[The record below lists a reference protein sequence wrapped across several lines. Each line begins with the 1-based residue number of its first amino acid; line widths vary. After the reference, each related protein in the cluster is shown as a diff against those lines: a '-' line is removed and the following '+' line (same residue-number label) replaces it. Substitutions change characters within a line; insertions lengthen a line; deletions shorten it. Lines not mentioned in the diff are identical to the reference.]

1 MKTFFT
7 RLLLLASVMLAATG
21 LQAQGDEFKI
31 LFDVGFEDGRIP
43 DDWEIVNERGDEDWK
58 IVSGDS
64 YGGSGRHVELRNGTS
79 VQKNYRTL
87 LVAPAVDV
95 STAYQ
100 PIVVFAHRQRQWTG
114 DVDTLR
120 VMYRTSADKEWTE
133 LGHFGNAVDEWKMD
147 TLFLNDPGTTY
158 QVAFLGSDNM
168 GGGIELD
175 NICVR
180 SYPRCEQPSNFQVNN
195 LTNDTCVISWYAG
208 FEDINIKL
216 KVSPIELTE
225 EELDL
230 SDGHEGLVVDTLLPA
245 GSTELTL
252 RRTLWMCRGLK
263 TLICRILDLSVKNYL
278 DGASERQQIYL
289 FLL

>member
-7 RLLLLASVMLAATG
+7 RLLLLASVMLAAAG

-64 YGGSGRHVELRNGTS
+64 YGGGGRHVELRNGTS

-87 LVAPAVDV
+87 LIAPAVDV

-158 QVAFLGSDNM
+158 QVAFMGSDNM

-195 LTNDTCVISWYAG
+195 LTNDT
-208 FEDINIKL
+208 E
-216 KVSPIELTE
+216 ERLTLLE
-225 EELDL
+225 
-230 SDGHEGLVVDTLLPA
+230 EGLIHVSLLLLIRRKHASVHPIAIYPA
-245 GSTELTL
+245 GILLKELLEIIIDSQRSEGITHA
-252 RRTLWMCRGLK
+252 GAPF
-263 TLICRILDLSVKNYL
+263 RIFHQTSRSC
-278 DGASERQQIYL
+278 A
-289 FLL
+289 